1 MDTPGR
7 LTEGA
12 SPRHKGAAPLQEII
26 MTGMRRKSDFSDYA
40 ERAWEKREEKEKVDI
55 PGYILKDSR
64 LDCSDMLSYGLE
76 FYARSLPL
84 I

>member
-12 SPRHKGAAPLQEII
+12 SPRQQGAAPLQEII
-26 MTGMRRKSDFSDYA
+26 MTGMRRKSDFSEYV
-40 ERAWEKREEKEKVDI
+40 ERAWEKREEKVDL

>member
-1 MDTPGR
+1 MDNPGR

-12 SPRHKGAAPLQEII
+12 SPRKQGAAPLQEII
-26 MTGMRRKSDFSDYA
+26 MTGMRRESDFSDYV
-40 ERAWEKREEKEKVDI
+40 ERAWEIRVEKEKVDL
-55 PGYILKDSR
+55 PEYILKDSW
-64 LDCSDMLSYGLE
+64 LDCSDILSYGLE